1 MGRDSWSDRKTVE
14 ECLSLDVF
22 KLNRWGYF
30 CGFQSGILHWK
41 NSLGEVTSSIGIA
54 VSVSREGFGEDYV
67 RLSYSQTDRFTAEKK
82 KDLDYK
88 IELVTTAC
96 YFGGVRYWLV
106 CPLANNGR
114 LCGKRVAKLYLPGRQ
129 IYFGCRHCY
138 NLTYRSCQ
146 EHDNRVSALMKLPP
160 RELEKLLKNN
170 DPKTTLLGMKA
181 MFKMF
186 RNP

>member
-67 RLSYSQTDRFTAEKK
+67 RLSYSQTDRFTAEKRRIWITR
-82 KDLDYK
+82 LSWLLR
-88 IELVTTAC
+88 LVIL
-96 YFGGVRYWLV
+96 GVSDIGL
-106 CPLANNGR
+106 
-114 LCGKRVAKLYLPGRQ
+114 
-129 IYFGCRHCY
+129 
-138 NLTYRSCQ
+138 
-146 EHDNRVSALMKLPP
+146 SAL
-160 RELEKLLKNN
+160 
-170 DPKTTLLGMKA
+170 
-181 MFKMF
+181 
-186 RNP
+186 